1 MLDFWPSDL
10 VLVAVQAAVV
20 ALPGAGVPAWLARFA
35 GRWWALVLPLS
46 LGVVVAA
53 IALSAVVADA
63 LALLAAVA
71 IPPLAAAALGWA
83 MRGARPWLA
92 LLAAVL
98 LAVAWWRNG
107 TLLGDGCAVALSAL
121 SCVTL
126 GRLLAA
132 AAPARWLEVG
142 IVAMALLDSALVFG
156 QQLQAPNATLNAA
169 TAPGGYPQLQVAA
182 FGDAAMGY
190 GDLFAAGVLGGL
202 VAASGD
208 RPWRV
213 ALVVLVAAGVWD
225 LLFLVRDDLP
235 ATVPVAVAL
244 VVWRAWRGRSVGEE
258 PATPAP
264 AGVSPP

>member
-20 ALPGAGVPAWLARFA
+20 ALPGAGVPPWLARFA
-35 GRWWALVLPLS
+35 GRGWALVLPLS
-46 LGVVVAA
+46 LGLVVAA
-53 IALSAVVADA
+53 IALSSVAADA

-92 LLAAVL
+92 PLAGVL
-98 LAVAWWRNG
+98 LAIAWWRNG
-107 TLLGDGCAVALSAL
+107 TLLGDACAVALSAL

-132 AAPARWLEVG
+132 AAPRRWLELG
-142 IVAMALLDSALVFG
+142 ILAMALLDCILVFG

-169 TAPGGYPQLQVAA
+169 TAPGGYPQLQVAG

-190 GDLFAAGVLGGL
+190 GDLFAAGVLGAI
-202 VAASGD
+202 VAASGE

-213 ALVVLVAAGVWD
+213 GLLVLVAAGLWD

-244 VVWRAWRGRSVGEE
+244 VVWRVWRGDA
-258 PATPAP
+258 ATPAP
-264 AGVSPP
+264 AGVGPP